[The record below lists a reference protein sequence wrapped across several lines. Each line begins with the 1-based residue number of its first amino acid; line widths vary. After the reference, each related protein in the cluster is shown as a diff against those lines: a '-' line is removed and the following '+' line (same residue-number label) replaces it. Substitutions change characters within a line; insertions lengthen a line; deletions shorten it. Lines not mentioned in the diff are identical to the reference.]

1 MILIK
6 FLNNCAYIHCKP
18 FYRWLE
24 WLLGNRTAAGIS
36 NIFFHKKQIFPIN
49 SKCINALLF
58 AICTF
63 NKNCYNSVYF
73 NWDHK
78 STKTGRRR
86 ISLRSS
92 QWEWMESVKRCK
104 LSSSSISRITSDTAL
119 GFSPSSLSTGR
130 HFYLHY
136 HQQYSNILQVRIRGK
151 QKKQFNL
158 LWSGWRR

>member
-104 LSSSSISRITSDTAL
+104 LSSSSSRITRTQRYD
-119 GFSPSSLSTGR
+119 FHRPHCPSAAISLSPTII
-130 HFYLHY
+130 L
-136 HQQYSNILQVRIRGK
+136 YSFQVRIRGK
-151 QKKQFNL
+151 QKKQFDL